1 MLPWLRE
8 GYGNAS
14 SLHGPGRR
22 ARVAVDQARATVAD
36 VLGCEPAEIIFTS
49 GGTEADNAALR
60 GVLTGAALRETGRPG
75 LVTSAAEHEAILR
88 TAESLRDDRQPVEVV
103 PPLVTSAADP
113 AALAEAVSE
122 STGLVSAML
131 VNNETG
137 AVTDLAALVHAVR
150 GSGALIHSDAVQAAG
165 LLPLN
170 WDDLGVDLL
179 SLSGHKINGPKG
191 IGALIVRAGTPFTPL
206 LRGGSQERGRRGGTE
221 NVASIV
227 GFATAL
233 RLAEEEREETAGR
246 LHALRARLRR
256 QLRAAVPDLR
266 VNTPEDSAPH
276 VLNVSVPPGER
287 GPVDGE
293 MLLLGLDLEGVH
305 VSAGSACTSGALT
318 PSHVLLAMGVPRETA
333 AATVRFSLGRTTTE
347 ADIDAA
353 SEVFARVVSR
363 VRG

>member
-14 SLHGPGRR
+14 SLHGPGRK
-22 ARVAVDQARATVAD
+22 ARVAVDQARATVAA
-36 VLGCEPAEIIFTS
+36 VLGCEPAEVLFTS
-49 GGTEADNAALR
+49 GGTEADNTALR
-60 GVLTGAALRETGRPG
+60 GVLTGAARRETGRPG

-88 TAESLRDDRQPVEVV
+88 TAESLRDDRQPVEIV
-103 PPLVTSAADP
+103 PPLASSAADP
-113 AALAEAVSE
+113 AALADAVSE
-122 STGLVSAML
+122 TTGLVSAML

-137 AVTDLAALVHAVR
+137 AVTDLAALVEAVR
-150 GSGALIHSDAVQAAG
+150 GTGALVHTDAVQATG
-165 LLPLN
+165 LLPLD

-233 RLAEEEREETAGR
+233 RLAEDEREETAPR
-246 LHALRARLRR
+246 LHTLRARLRR
-256 QLRAAVPDLR
+256 QLVAAVPDLR
-266 VNTPEDSAPH
+266 INTPENAAPH

-353 SEVFARVVSR
+353 SEAFARVVSR